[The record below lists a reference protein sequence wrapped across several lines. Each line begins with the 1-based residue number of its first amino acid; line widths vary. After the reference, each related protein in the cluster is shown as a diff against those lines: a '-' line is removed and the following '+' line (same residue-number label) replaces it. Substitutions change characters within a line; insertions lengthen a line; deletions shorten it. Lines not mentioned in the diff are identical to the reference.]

1 MSMQLKDALF
11 NWLQIRIVWDAR
23 QSDRSARDTV
33 RFFEDLLREDHGV
46 TDPVKREEGS
56 DYVVRYLREGK
67 EEEARFPRD
76 EADRLLKDIQAEPRY
91 NQCFEE

>member
-1 MSMQLKDALF
+1 MQLKDALF

-23 QSDRSARDTV
+23 PSDRSARDTV
-33 RFFEDLLREDHGV
+33 LFFEDLLRDVHSV
-46 TDPVKREEGS
+46 TDPEKQADGS
-56 DYVVRYLREGK
+56 DYVVRYRREGK